1 MPDFSLKKHQI
12 QFSAAVPPQTPLG
25 ELTTFSR
32 SEFRE
37 RGRERERKGEG
48 KGGRGRMRGRGN
60 WLHEA
65 EGFDVMSWCAVV
77 EEDVE
82 MLEQRRH
89 HQRHD
94 YHQHHQQH
102 QQQHQMERNAVITS
116 AAAAA
121 AAAAASQAVVVYP
134 DGLAVYPLGHET
146 IYECAARLL
155 FMAVKWSKSLPSFAN
170 LPFRDQVF
178 FMCER

>member
-1 MPDFSLKKHQI
+1 
-12 QFSAAVPPQTPLG
+12 
-25 ELTTFSR
+25 
-32 SEFRE
+32 
-37 RGRERERKGEG
+37 
-48 KGGRGRMRGRGN
+48 
-60 WLHEA
+60 
-65 EGFDVMSWCAVV
+65 
-77 EEDVE
+77 

-94 YHQHHQQH
+94 YHQHHHHH
-102 QQQHQMERNAVITS
+102 QQPHQLERSAVITS
-116 AAAAA
+116 AA

-178 FMCER
+178 ILQ

>member
-1 MPDFSLKKHQI
+1 MAFVCRHNCVARVTALSHTEYLYTTIDDVTSLR
-12 QFSAAVPPQTPLG
+12 VLV
-25 ELTTFSR
+25 
-32 SEFRE
+32 
-37 RGRERERKGEG
+37 
-48 KGGRGRMRGRGN
+48 
-60 WLHEA
+60 
-65 EGFDVMSWCAVV
+65 D
-77 EEDVE
+77 EEVE

-94 YHQHHQQH
+94 YHQHQH
-102 QQQHQMERNAVITS
+102 HHHHHSQQQQQMERGAVITS
-116 AAAAA
+116 AAAAAA

-170 LPFRDQVF
+170 LPFRDQVQSRNDVNWSVTVTTN
-178 FMCER
+178 E

>member
-1 MPDFSLKKHQI
+1 
-12 QFSAAVPPQTPLG
+12 
-25 ELTTFSR
+25 
-32 SEFRE
+32 
-37 RGRERERKGEG
+37 
-48 KGGRGRMRGRGN
+48 
-60 WLHEA
+60 
-65 EGFDVMSWCAVV
+65 
-77 EEDVE
+77 
-82 MLEQRRH
+82 MLDQRRH

-94 YHQHHQQH
+94 YHQHQQH
-102 QQQHQMERNAVITS
+102 HQIERNAVITS

-170 LPFRDQVF
+170 LPFRDQVYSPVVGF
-178 FMCER
+178 DTFQLNNKEIFRIRKY

>member
-1 MPDFSLKKHQI
+1 MTSSVCAPS
-12 QFSAAVPPQTPLG
+12 G
-25 ELTTFSR
+25 
-32 SEFRE
+32 
-37 RGRERERKGEG
+37 
-48 KGGRGRMRGRGN
+48 
-60 WLHEA
+60 
-65 EGFDVMSWCAVV
+65 DVISWCVV
-77 EEDVE
+77 VDDDVE

-94 YHQHHQQH
+94 YHHQHHQQQ
-102 QQQHQMERNAVITS
+102 QQQHQMERSAVITS

-170 LPFRDQVF
+170 LPFRDQVQSCAMNNNDDDGDNLANINNNKF
-178 FMCER
+178 TPQTRPRVINLTTEISTNLQ

>member
-1 MPDFSLKKHQI
+1 MD
-12 QFSAAVPPQTPLG
+12 
-25 ELTTFSR
+25 R
-32 SEFRE
+32 S
-37 RGRERERKGEG
+37 
-48 KGGRGRMRGRGN
+48 
-60 WLHEA
+60 
-65 EGFDVMSWCAVV
+65 
-77 EEDVE
+77 
-82 MLEQRRH
+82 
-89 HQRHD
+89 
-94 YHQHHQQH
+94 
-102 QQQHQMERNAVITS
+102 AVITS

-178 FMCER
+178 SATKMVLMAILTYTVIRKVYKLRRMLSHIYNNKRWLA

>member
-1 MPDFSLKKHQI
+1 M
-12 QFSAAVPPQTPLG
+12 
-25 ELTTFSR
+25 
-32 SEFRE
+32 
-37 RGRERERKGEG
+37 
-48 KGGRGRMRGRGN
+48 
-60 WLHEA
+60 
-65 EGFDVMSWCAVV
+65 
-77 EEDVE
+77 E

-94 YHQHHQQH
+94 YHHHHQQ
-102 QQQHQMERNAVITS
+102 QQQQMERNAVITS

-146 IYECAARLL
+146 MYECAARLL

-170 LPFRDQVF
+170 LPFRDQVHYS
-178 FMCER
+178 RVINSNDN